1 MYFMVTL
8 LDTIYCTIILICIY
22 RSQSVIVST
31 YKKLSVVIN
40 PRKEPKRCRAL
51 FPNQTISLSKHCL
64 TLLLYVTTKQ
74 YAWWVEERAGRAPM
88 SFRYDFQKN
97 APMLTTTMAIC
108 PHVYNI
114 KIDIRQ
120 STVSNLERQPR
131 ILLRRQYSIYIFF
144 LASVWKKKIHHL
156 CLFFVIIL
164 LCITTFRKWFL
175 LCVCLSYWH

>member
-1 MYFMVTL
+1 M
-8 LDTIYCTIILICIY
+8 
-22 RSQSVIVST
+22 ST

-131 ILLRRQYSIYIFF
+131 ILLRRQYSIYFFF
-144 LASVWKKKIHHL
+144 LSLSLEKNPP
-156 CLFFVIIL
+156 FMPFVCNNTIMYYY
-164 LCITTFRKWFL
+164 F
-175 LCVCLSYWH
+175 

>member
-1 MYFMVTL
+1 M
-8 LDTIYCTIILICIY
+8 
-22 RSQSVIVST
+22 ST

-131 ILLRRQYSIYIFF
+131 ILLLRRQYSIYIFF
-144 LASVWKKKIHHL
+144 FLASVWKKIHHL
-156 CLFFVIIL
+156 CLLFVIIL

-175 LCVCLSYWH
+175 LCVCLSYLH